1 MRLLDL
7 QLRNFRNYES
17 LDLSFEP
24 GVNLIL
30 GNNAQGKTNLLEAIS
45 YAGSG
50 KSFRAQKTSEMGPPL
65 PAAAWCWSAGM
76 WSVLRLLWKFAART

>member
-7 QLRNFRNYES
+7 QLRNFRNYEN
-17 LDLSFEP
+17 LELSFEP

-50 KSFRAQKTSEMGPPL
+50 KSFRALKTSEMVRFG
-65 PAAAWCWSAGM
+65 ADFADIEAKVFAQGREQD
-76 WSVLRLLWKFAART
+76 LRIYDV